1 MTKVAGSG
9 SITQLEKDKPKSK
22 CRKWQLRVPVG
33 VSPRTGKYKIRTRR
47 FSGTW
52 TEAKRAL
59 REFIIEIENN
69 QVHQRAG
76 TTIEECAESFM
87 ERRRASGEFSDNTN
101 ELYER
106 FFKAI
111 NRHIGKADASQVDRK
126 MIEEMWA
133 AMRSGDTL
141 SGRPSSGTYL
151 NQLHKTLKLLF
162 DDLVADGIVD
172 KNPCLD
178 FETPQRDTDERR
190 ALTSDRMRSL
200 VRELNPEAEEDAAY
214 FIAITMGLR
223 RGEICALSWGDV
235 DFDAKVLSVAH
246 NYDHFH
252 NLKKTK
258 TRAGFRRLPMPSFVS
273 EALLRH
279 KLAQRKRLQE
289 HFIETGE
296 RIEQTDDTPV
306 ILTRKCQR
314 VDPNNLGAWW
324 RRDRKAFGLDGWC
337 LHELRH
343 SYLSMLAEEGVH
355 PKVMQ
360 ELAGHAS
367 SKTTMDIYT
376 HVNMDIKR
384 AAAGVTED
392 VFSREGEEE
401 RAAAAIRRREQEK
414 ELANI
419 IVLGDARSRRYAS
432 SHSVKTAGRFE
443 PDSNHPDVHSFSEC
457 ADTISDQQVS

>member
-1 MTKVAGSG
+1 MAKVTSSG
-9 SITQLEKDKPKSK
+9 SITQLEKDKPKNK
-22 CRKWQLRVPVG
+22 CRKWQLRAPVG
-33 VSPRTGKYKIRTRR
+33 VNPRTGKYKIKTRR
-47 FSGTW
+47 FNGTW

-59 REFIIEIENN
+59 REFIVEIEND

-76 TTIEECAESFM
+76 TTIEACVESFM
-87 ERRRASGEFSDNTN
+87 ERRRASGEFADNTN

-111 NRHIGKADASQVDRK
+111 CRHIGKADASQIDRET
-126 MIEEMWA
+126 IEEMWA
-133 AMRSGDTL
+133 AMRAGDTL

-178 FETPQRDTDERR
+178 LETPQRDSDERR
-190 ALTSDRMRSL
+190 ALTSDRMRAF
-200 VRELNPEAEEDAAY
+200 VRELDPDAEEDAAY

-223 RGEICALSWGDV
+223 RGEVCALSWGDV
-235 DFDAKVLSVAH
+235 DFGSKVLSVTH
-246 NYDHFH
+246 NYDHFL

-258 TRAGFRRLPMPSFVS
+258 THAGFRRLPLPSFVS
-273 EALLRH
+273 KALLRH
-279 KLAQRKRLQE
+279 KRAQKKRLQE

-296 RIEQTDDTPV
+296 RVEQTDEAPV
-306 ILTRKCQR
+306 ILDRKARR
-314 VDPNNLGAWW
+314 VNPNNLGAWW

-355 PKVMQ
+355 PKIMQ

-384 AAAGVTED
+384 TAAHVTED
-392 VFSREGEEE
+392 VFRRESIEES
-401 RAAAAIRRREQEK
+401 AAAESGKREAITADIIDLGEARRR
-414 ELANI
+414 
-419 IVLGDARSRRYAS
+419 ARIS
-432 SHSVKTAGRFE
+432 SQRIQSSGQIE
-443 PDSNHPDVHSFSEC
+443 PDSNRLDLLKLIKASK
-457 ADTISDQQVS
+457 TRSDQQIS